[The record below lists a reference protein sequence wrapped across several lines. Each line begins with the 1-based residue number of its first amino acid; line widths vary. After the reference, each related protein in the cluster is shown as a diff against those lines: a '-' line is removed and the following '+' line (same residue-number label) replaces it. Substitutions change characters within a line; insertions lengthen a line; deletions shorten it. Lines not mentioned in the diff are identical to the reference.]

1 MLKIFIGPN
10 GYGKTYEL
18 EQRKQELL
26 NENKERKDIIMLG
39 SELVFADEMKD
50 TVNNSFLMDYII
62 TELLID
68 DELLEIDGWNIRIK
82 FSQKN

>member
-26 NENKERKDIIMLG
+26 NENKERKFHFVI
-39 SELVFADEMKD
+39 AEMGRK
-50 TVNNSFLMDYII
+50 
-62 TELLID
+62 
-68 DELLEIDGWNIRIK
+68 G
-82 FSQKN
+82 

>member
-26 NENKERKDIIMLG
+26 NENKERKDIIMLV
-39 SELVFADEMKD
+39 L
-50 TVNNSFLMDYII
+50 N
-62 TELLID
+62 
-68 DELLEIDGWNIRIK
+68 
-82 FSQKN
+82 